1 MSTTE
6 KEKAGIITVRLG
18 GAYVD
23 RLDRQCDKT
32 YRTRALWLRRLIDCG
47 ELFIDLEQQLLVG
60 DRGRGESEA
69 PG

>member
-1 MSTTE
+1 MTA
-6 KEKAGIITVRLG
+6 KEKDGIITVRLG

-47 ELFIDLEQQLLVG
+47 DLFIDLEQQLRVG
-60 DRGRGESEA
+60 DSGRGEKEG
-69 PG
+69 PEV